1 MKFAIISDFFTFDGI
16 NGGGEKSNDVLAFL
30 LREAGHEVILVN
42 SHLVKKE
49 NIKSHIKYIVCN
61 FLNLKNDVREKLQ
74 RFRNYIIYEHDQKWL
89 ATRDPSK
96 FKNFEV
102 PKNQLRN
109 MRFFECALS
118 VVCQSNIHAGVIEK
132 NTGLENLYNLGGN
145 LWSKEELDYIN
156 KIRIPKEE
164 KERKYTIYN
173 SSNPIK
179 GKGDAL
185 KYCIL
190 KNLDYELV
198 GGLTSLEFYDKLNQN
213 LFLVFFPNVLESFNR
228 MVVEA
233 RMLGCS
239 TLTNGNVGA
248 ISEEWYKTTKGEE
261 LVELMRTKHKQ
272 IIEHLEGIFL

>member
-1 MKFAIISDFFTFDGI
+1 MKFTIISDFFTFDGVV
-16 NGGGEKSNDVLAFL
+16 GGGEKSNDVLAL
-30 LREAGHEVILVN
+30 LLKEAGHEVLLIN

-49 NIKSHIKYIVCN
+49 NISSRGKYIVCN
-61 FLNLKNDVREKLQ
+61 FLNLKNDVRERLQ
-74 RFRNYIIYEHDQKWL
+74 RFRNYIIYEHDQKWV

-118 VVCQSNIHAGVIEK
+118 VVCQSSIHAGVIEK

-145 LWSKEELDYIN
+145 LWSKEELDYID
-156 KIRIPKEE
+156 KIRIHKEE
-164 KERKYTIYN
+164 KKHIYTIFD

-179 GKGDAL
+179 GKEDAL
-185 KYCIL
+185 RYCTL
-190 KNLDYELV
+190 KKLDYELV
-198 GGLTSLEFYDKLNQN
+198 GGLTSREFYGKLNQN
-213 LFLVFFPNVLESFNR
+213 RFLVFFPNVLESFNR
-228 MVVEA
+228 MVAEA

-272 IIEHLEGIFL
+272 IIEHIEETFS